1 MFYFI
6 HLHSTSTSR
15 RHTHA
20 ISCVRLGRLGRL
32 GLSIDHM
39 CVNAEQIYLTPDAAI
54 AAIHTCG
61 WTLTSMHM
69 YTCMY
74 NVCVCLCTCI
84 EKCKK
89 MWICTE
95 NVENK
100 CTYGSQGISN
110 TLLNKVNRS
119 FGGNNQLTVNK
130 VCQLWWRFFCGK
142 MFFSCSRVSGMW
154 SMGNW
159 IGKYN
164 RRFGS
169 LIAFEEQSFRGRLPL
184 FLGLPY

>member
-1 MFYFI
+1 MESRAPWSSQPRRHRRVRNQTYVLHMFYFI

-20 ISCVRLGRLGRL
+20 ISCVRLGRL

-54 AAIHTCG
+54 AAIHTCD

-74 NVCVCLCTCI
+74 NVCVRLCTCI

-95 NVENK
+95 DVENK

-119 FGGNNQLTVNK
+119 PGGNNQLTVNK
-130 VCQLWWRFFCGK
+130 VCQLWWRFFVVRC
-142 MFFSCSRVSGMW
+142 FFFAV
-154 SMGNW
+154 
-159 IGKYN
+159 
-164 RRFGS
+164 
-169 LIAFEEQSFRGRLPL
+169 E
-184 FLGLPY
+184 FLGCDQWGIE

>member
-1 MFYFI
+1 M
-6 HLHSTSTSR
+6 LNKSTWLPMLQLQLY
-15 RHTHA
+15 TH
-20 ISCVRLGRLGRL
+20 VVERLRLCICIRVC
-32 GLSIDHM
+32 IM
-39 CVNAEQIYLTPDAAI
+39 
-54 AAIHTCG
+54 
-61 WTLTSMHM
+61 
-69 YTCMY
+69 
-74 NVCVCLCTCI
+74 CVCLCTCI

>member
-1 MFYFI
+1 MQFQ
-6 HLHSTSTSR
+6 TSVTLENWAIQPWGWQAKKLRWCWMESRAPWSSHPR
-15 RHTHA
+15 RHRR
-20 ISCVRLGRLGRL
+20 VWLGRL

-54 AAIHTCG
+54 AAIHTCD

-84 EKCKK
+84 EKWKK
-89 MWICTE
+89 IWIWTE

-110 TLLNKVNRS
+110 TSLNKVIRS
-119 FGGNNQLTVNK
+119 PGGNNQVTVNK
-130 VCQLWWRFFCGK
+130 VCQLWWCFFVVRC
-142 MFFSCSRVSGMW
+142 FFAV
-154 SMGNW
+154 
-159 IGKYN
+159 
-164 RRFGS
+164 
-169 LIAFEEQSFRGRLPL
+169 E
-184 FLGLPY
+184 FLGCDQWEIE